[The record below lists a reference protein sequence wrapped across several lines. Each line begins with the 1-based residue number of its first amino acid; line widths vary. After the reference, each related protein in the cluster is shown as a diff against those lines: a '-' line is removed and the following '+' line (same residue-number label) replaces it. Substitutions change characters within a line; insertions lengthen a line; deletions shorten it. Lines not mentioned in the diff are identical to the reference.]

1 MKSVVLFATM
11 GLLCTLSVTVVT
23 ISAQECNLSTVEDC
37 TGFIL
42 NSVRIIKDCG
52 MHVSRS
58 TTVANKIVQFC
69 ACTGTMAQ
77 YCNVHA

>member
-1 MKSVVLFATM
+1 MKSVVFFATVD
-11 GLLCTLSVTVVT
+11 LLCTLSVVM
-23 ISAQECNLSTVEDC
+23 ISAQECNLGAAEDC

-42 NSVRIIKDCG
+42 NSVRIIKDCSV
-52 MHVSRS
+52 HISRS

-77 YCNVHA
+77 LCH